1 MLSLEHYYSKNCGGD
16 IFKGLYQGYEHFLRT
31 NSLVD
36 FDDMLT
42 MCYELF
48 RQRKDILAAWQKKY
62 QYILIDEF
70 QDINRIQY
78 EIVKMMALPENN
90 LFIVGDDDQSIYRF
104 RGSRPEIM
112 LGFEKDYPQAKKTL
126 LAVNYRSSREIV
138 EAAGRLIRH
147 PEKRFPKELQA
158 VRGQGKPVI
167 TRVFE
172 DARDEVVSIAC
183 LLSTSSCV

>member
-16 IFKGLYQGYEHFLRT
+16 IFKGLYQGYEHFLRA

-78 EIVKMMALPENN
+78 GIWRINGVALPENN
-90 LFIVGDDDQSIYRF
+90 LLSGDDDQSIYRF

-138 EAAGRLIRH
+138 EAAGRSYVTM
-147 PEKRFPKELQA
+147 KSGFPKSFRQSE
-158 VRGQGKPVI
+158 
-167 TRVFE
+167 
-172 DARDEVVSIAC
+172 ARESR
-183 LLSTSSCV
+183 